1 MHINLF
7 ACLLFI
13 GDYLFGYIV
22 IFIFEL
28 LNQMGS

>member
-13 GDYLFGYIV
+13 SDYSLGYVV